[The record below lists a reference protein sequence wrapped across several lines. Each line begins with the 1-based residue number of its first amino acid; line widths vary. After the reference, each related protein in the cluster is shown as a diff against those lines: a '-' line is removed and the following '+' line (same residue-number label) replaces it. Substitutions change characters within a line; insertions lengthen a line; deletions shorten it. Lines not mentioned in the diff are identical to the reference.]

1 MTIIIRDTIFAQAT
15 ARGKAGVT
23 IIRISGSNALS
34 ILQKLTKQE
43 KFESHKFYLC
53 NLLVIARNKESKQ
66 FIDCSATNR
75 SDDDEIIDRAMVVYF
90 KSPNSFTGENIVEL
104 HTHGSIAVVKL
115 IYQVLF
121 SLGLRLAEPGEFSKR
136 AFLNGKMDLTAAEGL
151 ADLIE
156 AETITQHR
164 HAMLHMSGEFEKIC
178 SNWRQELLK
187 ILSLI
192 EVYIDF
198 PDENI
203 PEEVLGN
210 SLKMIDNLKNSLAN
224 MLKDNRRGERLRNG
238 IIMAVLGPP
247 NAGKSS
253 MLNYLAK
260 RDIAI
265 ISDIA
270 GTTRDVIETH
280 LDIGGYPIILADTAG
295 LRHTEDSIE
304 KEGIARAIKAAKN
317 ADIKLIMLDV
327 REIEKVSE
335 LLLDLLDENSIII
348 ANKID
353 LAELDINK
361 NIAAGHKIHPISLKT
376 GIGID
381 KLFDTIIEKAENLA
395 GTQNHT
401 MITRERH
408 RSEISMAKLAL
419 DGCDLTGDLV
429 LAAEDIRIAARH
441 LSLLTGRIEI
451 EEILGEIFS
460 NFCIG
465 K

>member
-1 MTIIIRDTIFAQAT
+1 MTLIIRDTIFAAAT
-15 ARGKAGVT
+15 ARGKAGVA
-23 IIRISGSNALS
+23 IIRISGPKALS

-53 NLLVIARNKESKQ
+53 DLVHDNN
-66 FIDCSATNR
+66 T
-75 SDDDEIIDRAMVVYF
+75 IDRAMVVYF
-90 KSPNSFTGENIVEL
+90 KSPNSFTGEDILEL
-104 HTHGSIAVVKL
+104 HTHGSIAVTKL
-115 IYQVLF
+115 MYQVLF
-121 SLGLRLAEPGEFSKR
+121 ALGVRLAEPGEFSKR

-151 ADLIE
+151 ADLID

-178 SNWRQELLK
+178 SNWRRELLK

-203 PEEVLGN
+203 PEEVLDN
-210 SLKMIDNLKNSLAN
+210 SLKMIESLKNSLIT
-224 MLKDNRRGERLRNG
+224 MLEDNRRGERLRNG

-265 ISDIA
+265 ISEIA

-295 LRHTEDSIE
+295 LRHTEDAIE

-327 REIEKVSE
+327 REIEKISE

-353 LAELDINK
+353 LAKLDVK
-361 NIAAGHKIHPISLKT
+361 NIVGGHQIHPISLKT
-376 GIGID
+376 GVGID
-381 KLFDTIIEKAENLA
+381 KLFGTIIEKAENLA
-395 GTQNHT
+395 GIGNHT

-419 DGCDLTGDLV
+419 DACDLKGDLV

>member
-1 MTIIIRDTIFAQAT
+1 
-15 ARGKAGVT
+15 
-23 IIRISGSNALS
+23 
-34 ILQKLTKQE
+34 
-43 KFESHKFYLC
+43 
-53 NLLVIARNKESKQ
+53 
-66 FIDCSATNR
+66 
-75 SDDDEIIDRAMVVYF
+75 
-90 KSPNSFTGENIVEL
+90 
-104 HTHGSIAVVKL
+104 
-115 IYQVLF
+115 
-121 SLGLRLAEPGEFSKR
+121 
-136 AFLNGKMDLTAAEGL
+136 
-151 ADLIE
+151 
-156 AETITQHR
+156 
-164 HAMLHMSGEFEKIC
+164 
-178 SNWRQELLK
+178 
-187 ILSLI
+187 
-192 EVYIDF
+192 
-198 PDENI
+198 
-203 PEEVLGN
+203 
-210 SLKMIDNLKNSLAN
+210 
-224 MLKDNRRGERLRNG
+224 
-238 IIMAVLGPP
+238 
-247 NAGKSS
+247 
-253 MLNYLAK
+253 
-260 RDIAI
+260 
-265 ISDIA
+265 
-270 GTTRDVIETH
+270 
-280 LDIGGYPIILADTAG
+280 
-295 LRHTEDSIE
+295 
-304 KEGIARAIKAAKN
+304 
-317 ADIKLIMLDV
+317 MLDV